1 MTRLCIAGRG
11 LFWGMLLTAMVM
23 TGGCSTPPSAIAKQG
38 SGSKATAKGST
49 NAVPTLRPLGGT
61 MGRVVQVNER
71 LRFVVLEFALNP
83 IPAYGQHLEL
93 VRNEVV
99 CGEVKVST
107 FRRGTSVAADLV
119 SGTAAVND
127 MVRAK

>member
-11 LFWGMLLTAMVM
+11 VFLGMLLTPIVM
-23 TGGCSTPPSAIAKQG
+23 TGGCSTPSSGITKPGPST
-38 SGSKATAKGST
+38 KAVVKGAT
-49 NAVPTLRPLGGT
+49 NTVPTLRPLGGT

-83 IPAYGQHLEL
+83 IPPYGQRLEL

-107 FRRGTSVAADLV
+107 FRRGTSVVADLV
-119 SGTAAVND
+119 NGTAAVED
-127 MVRAK
+127 VVRAK